1 MDPSIKIAL
10 LVFGLL
16 VIIGLIVFI
25 ILYFGTSTFEASDSS
40 SIKTIKLLIK
50 TQLKLHRLMLR
61 LQVKIHQEIIALLL
75 QLQIS

>member
-25 ILYFGTSTFEASDSS
+25 ILYFGTSTFEASAS
-40 SIKTIKLLIK
+40 SIKNDKVDNK
-50 TQLKLHRLMLR
+50 D
-61 LQVKIHQEIIALLL
+61 
-75 QLQIS
+75 